1 MEIIFSLFLV
11 FPVLSLPPDAGRE
24 EIPNFDEVTCWNVLD
39 NFQALS
45 EKYQGYSNFIY
56 DSLLKSD
63 ERNKKETADYGTVV
77 P

>member
-45 EKYQGYSNFIY
+45 EKYQGYQYYF
-56 DSLLKSD
+56 L
-63 ERNKKETADYGTVV
+63 
-77 P
+77 